1 MQESESL
8 RSENAWICIG
18 ILLHTQLE
26 ELEGG
31 LAQATSA
38 LVKHWLTSTTTC
50 AGWTLIL
57 GIIIIVYCELFF
69 ILKQRLYKKLVFFE
83 VAMVKGLRAK
93 PLSNSP
99 PKRTSFPILMHY
111 ELHLD

>member
-8 RSENAWICIG
+8 RSENAWICVG
-18 ILLHTQLE
+18 ILLHAQLE
-26 ELEGG
+26 KLEGG

-38 LVKHWLTSTTTC
+38 LVKHWLTSTTC

-69 ILKQRLYKKLVFFE
+69 YFE
-83 VAMVKGLRAK
+83 TAVVQK
-93 PLSNSP
+93 
-99 PKRTSFPILMHY
+99 TSIF
-111 ELHLD
+111 

>member
-1 MQESESL
+1 MQESLSL
-8 RSENAWICIG
+8 RSQHSWICIG
-18 ILLHTQLE
+18 ILLHTQIE

-38 LVKHWLTSTTTC
+38 LVKHWLTSTTC

-57 GIIIIVYCELFF
+57 GIIIIVYCELFL
-69 ILKQRLYKKLVFFE
+69 ILKQLLYNKLVFFE

-99 PKRTSFPILMHY
+99 RKRTSFPILMHY

>member
-1 MQESESL
+1 MQESSSL

-38 LVKHWLTSTTTC
+38 QVKHWLTSTTC
-50 AGWTLIL
+50 AGWTLFL
-57 GIIIIVYCELFF
+57 GIMIVVYCDFF
-69 ILKQRLYKKLVFFE
+69 LKQLLYKKLVFFE